1 MSRSYI
7 WDVAPCDDVAI
18 GSLSAALKI
27 PPVVAQLLCLRGL
40 GDPEAAER
48 FLRPSLDHL
57 NDPFLLAGMT
67 EAVERLM
74 AAIARKERIVIHGDY
89 DVDGV
94 TSTVIMRRAIEML
107 GGNVAHFIPERLTDG
122 YGLQPAT
129 VERLHA
135 AGAAVIVSVDCGIR
149 GEDAARRARELGIDL
164 IITDHHEPDT
174 TLPPAFAIINPKRRD
189 CRYPDKHLAG
199 VGVALKLVQAL
210 CARSGRD
217 RWVPAFVK
225 IAAIGTLAD
234 VVPLVGENRVIAKL
248 GLEMLSTGRHT
259 VGLRS
264 LLEASGLTNKTIDGF
279 HVAFLMAPRI
289 NAAGRMSSPDIATR
303 LLLAIDEGQLA
314 EARALAQ
321 QLNDENA
328 KRQTEEAAIVTE
340 ARKAVESDPAVGAHN
355 ILVVAGQGWHRGV
368 IGIVASKLVD
378 HFNKPAVVL
387 SIEDGVAHG
396 SCRSIAAFDML
407 GALERCADLFQRF
420 GGHKQAAGLTMAAD
434 NVAEFRR
441 RINAW
446 ADDALD
452 PRDLM
457 RRLRIDAAL
466 PLRAIDAGVIEAL
479 AQLGPYGAAN
489 AKPVFHA
496 GPVQL
501 VNGPR
506 TIKERHLKMS
516 VRQEGRTFPAIAWR
530 FAERLPM
537 FEEHRGSL
545 EVAFSLD
552 KNEFNGEAYV
562 ELTLADARGYDAD
575 RATLSEAAEP
585 KGRVEGRG

>member
-1 MSRSYI
+1 MSRTYI
-7 WDVAPCDDVAI
+7 WDHQPCNDAEV
-18 GSLSAALKI
+18 AALASALTI

-40 GDPEAAER
+40 ADPEAAHR
-48 FLRPSLDHL
+48 FLEPSLSHL
-57 NDPFLLAGMT
+57 NDPFRLAGMA
-67 EAVERLM
+67 EAVERLLG
-74 AAIARKERIVIHGDY
+74 AIARRERIVIHGDY

-94 TSTVIMRRAIEML
+94 TSTVIMRRALEML
-107 GGNVAHFIPERLTDG
+107 GADVAHFIPERLTDG

-135 AGAAVIVSVDCGIR
+135 AGARVIVSVDCGIR
-149 GEDAARRARELGIDL
+149 GAEAARKARDLGIDL

-174 TLPPAFAIINPKRRD
+174 TLPDAFAIINPKRAD
-189 CRYPDKHLAG
+189 CSYPDKNLAG

-210 CARSGRD
+210 CAKSDRD
-217 RWVPAFVK
+217 KWVPAFVK

-279 HVAFLMAPRI
+279 HVSFLMAPRI

-303 LLLAIDEGQLA
+303 LLLAIDEGQIV

-321 QLNDENA
+321 QLNDENT
-328 KRQTEEAAIVTE
+328 KRQAEEAEIV
-340 ARKAVESDPAVGAHN
+340 AQAKKAVESDPNVGAHN
-355 ILVVAGQGWHRGV
+355 VLVVAGQGWHRGV

-378 HFNKPAVVL
+378 LFNKPAIVL
-387 SIEDGVAHG
+387 SIDGDTGHG

-407 GALERCADLFQRF
+407 GALERCADLFDRF
-420 GGHKQAAGLTMAAD
+420 GGHKQAAGLTLPAA
-434 NVAEFRR
+434 NVPEFRR
-441 RINAW
+441 RINEW
-446 ADDALD
+446 ADQTLD

-466 PLRAIDAGVIEAL
+466 PLRSIDGGVVEAL
-479 AQLGPYGAAN
+479 SRLGPYGAAN
-489 AKPVFHA
+489 PKPVFHA
-496 GPVQL
+496 GPVQI
-501 VNGPR
+501 VNPLR

-516 VRQEGRTFPAIAWR
+516 VRQDGRTFPAIAWR
-530 FAERLPM
+530 FAERAPM
-537 FEEHRGSL
+537 FEEHRANL
-545 EVAFSLD
+545 ELAFSVD
-552 KNEFNGEAYV
+552 RNEFNGETYV
-562 ELTLADARGYDAD
+562 ELTLADARGF
-575 RATLSEAAEP
+575 
-585 KGRVEGRG
+585 GQG

>member
-1 MSRSYI
+1 MSRTYI
-7 WDVAPCDDVAI
+7 WDHQPCDDAAV
-18 GSLSAALKI
+18 STLSDALKI

-40 GDPEAAER
+40 ADPESAQR
-48 FLRPSLDHL
+48 FLQPSLDHL
-57 NDPFLLAGMT
+57 NDPFRLAGMDV
-67 EAVERLM
+67 AVERLLG
-74 AAIARKERIVIHGDY
+74 AIARKERIVIHGDY

-94 TSTVIMRRAIEML
+94 TSTVIMRRALEML
-107 GGNVAHFIPERLTDG
+107 GGDVAHFIPERLTDG

-135 AGAAVIVSVDCGIR
+135 AGARVIVSVDCGIR
-149 GEDAARRARELGIDL
+149 GAEAARKARELGIDL

-174 TLPPAFAIINPKRRD
+174 TLPDAFAIINPKRPD
-189 CRYPDKHLAG
+189 CTYPDKNLAG

-210 CARSGRD
+210 CAKTGHD
-217 RWVPAFVK
+217 KWVPAFVK

-248 GLEMLSTGRHT
+248 GLEMLSSGRHT

-321 QLNDENA
+321 QLNDENT
-328 KRQTEEAAIVTE
+328 KRQAEEAEITAQAKKVVE
-340 ARKAVESDPAVGAHN
+340 ADPNVGAHN
-355 ILVVAGQGWHRGV
+355 VLVVAGHGWHRGV

-378 HFNKPAVVL
+378 MFNKPAVVL
-387 SIEDGVAHG
+387 SIEDGTGHG
-396 SCRSIAAFDML
+396 SCRSIPAFDML
-407 GALERCADLFQRF
+407 GALERCADLFDRF
-420 GGHKQAAGLTMAAD
+420 GGHKQAAGLTIPAG
-434 NVAEFRR
+434 NIPEFRR
-441 RINAW
+441 RINDW
-446 ADDALD
+446 ANHALD

-466 PLRAIDAGVIEAL
+466 PLRSIDSHVIEAL
-479 AQLGPYGAAN
+479 ARLGPFGSAN
-489 AKPVFHA
+489 PKPVFHA
-496 GPVQL
+496 GPVQI
-501 VNGPR
+501 VNPLR

-516 VRQEGRTFPAIAWR
+516 VRQDGRTFPVMAWR
-530 FAERLPM
+530 AAERAKM

-545 EVAFSLD
+545 ELAFSVD
-552 KNEFNGEAYV
+552 KNEFNGDTYI
-562 ELTLADARGYDAD
+562 ELTLADARGF
-575 RATLSEAAEP
+575 EAS
-585 KGRVEGRG
+585 

>member
-1 MSRSYI
+1 MTRSYI
-7 WDVAPCDDVAI
+7 WDHAPCNDTEV
-18 GSLSAALKI
+18 AALAAAIKV
-27 PPVVAQLLCLRGL
+27 PPVVAKLLCLRGL
-40 GDPEAAER
+40 ADPEAAER
-48 FLRPSLDHL
+48 FLKPSLDHL

-67 EAVERLM
+67 QAVDRLLR
-74 AAIARKERIVIHGDY
+74 AIASRERIVIHGDY

-94 TSTVIMRRAIEML
+94 TSTVIMRRALEML
-107 GGNVAHFIPERLTDG
+107 GANVAHFIPERLTDG

-149 GEDAARRARELGIDL
+149 GEEAARRARELGVDL
-164 IITDHHEPDT
+164 IITDHHEPDK
-174 TLPPAFAIINPKRRD
+174 TLPPAFAIINPKRSD
-189 CRYPDKHLAG
+189 CTYPDKHLAG

-210 CARSGRD
+210 CARSGREK
-217 RWVPAFVK
+217 WVPAFVK

-248 GLEMLSTGRHT
+248 GLELLSRGRHT

-303 LLLAIDEGQLA
+303 LLLAIDEGQLE

-328 KRQTEEAAIVTE
+328 KRQTEEAAIVAE
-340 ARKAVESDPAVGAHN
+340 ARKAVESDPSVGAHN

-378 HFNKPAVVL
+378 HFNKPAVVM
-387 SIEDGVAHG
+387 SVEDGVAHG
-396 SCRSIAAFDML
+396 SCRSIPAFDML
-407 GALERCADLFQRF
+407 AALEQCADLFERF
-420 GGHKQAAGLTMAAD
+420 GGHKQAAGLTIRAERIAD
-434 NVAEFRR
+434 FRR

-446 ADDALD
+446 ADRALD

-479 AQLGPYGAAN
+479 SRLGPYGAAN
-489 AKPVFHA
+489 PKPVFHA

-530 FAERLPM
+530 CAERLPM
-537 FEEHRGSL
+537 FEEHRANL

-552 KNEFNGEAYV
+552 QNEFNGDAFV
-562 ELTLADARGYDAD
+562 ELTLADARGFGA
-575 RATLSEAAEP
+575 
-585 KGRVEGRG
+585 EGRD

>member
-1 MSRSYI
+1 MTRSYL
-7 WDVAPCDDVAI
+7 WDVAPCDDAGVGTLA
-18 GSLSAALKI
+18 AALKI

-40 GDPEAAER
+40 GDPEAAGR
-48 FLRPSLDHL
+48 FLAPKLEHL
-57 NDPFLLAGMT
+57 NDPFLMAGMA
-67 EAVERLM
+67 EAVDRLM
-74 AAIARKERIVIHGDY
+74 AAIARRERIVIHGDY

-94 TSTVIMRRAIEML
+94 TSTVIMRRALEML
-107 GGNVAHFIPERLTDG
+107 GADVAHFIPERLTDG

-149 GEDAARRARELGIDL
+149 GDAAARRARELGIDL

-174 TLPPAFAIINPKRRD
+174 TLPPAFAIINPKRSD
-189 CRYPDKHLAG
+189 CAYPDKHLAG

-210 CARSGRD
+210 CERSGRQK
-217 RWVPAFVK
+217 WVPAFVK

-248 GLEMLSTGRHT
+248 GLEMLSSGRHT

-321 QLNDENA
+321 QLNDENV
-328 KRQTEEAAIVTE
+328 KRQTEEAAIVAE

-378 HFNKPAVVL
+378 HFNKPAIVL
-387 SIEDGVAHG
+387 SIEDGMAHG
-396 SCRSIAAFDML
+396 SCRSIPAFDML
-407 GALERCADLFQRF
+407 AALERCADLFERF
-420 GGHKQAAGLTMAAD
+420 GGHKQAAGLTIPAA

-446 ADDALD
+446 ADGALD

-457 RRLRIDAAL
+457 RRLHIDAAL
-466 PLRAIDAGVIEAL
+466 PLRAIDAAVVEAL
-479 AQLGPYGAAN
+479 ARLGPYGAAN
-489 AKPVFHA
+489 PKPVFHA

-545 EVAFSLD
+545 ELAFSLD

-562 ELTLADARGYDAD
+562 ELTLADARGFG
-575 RATLSEAAEP
+575 TS
-585 KGRVEGRG
+585 